1 MGLFDM
7 FKKKDAAP
15 SFPVVLAA
23 DAAGAFVKMEDI
35 PDEVFAQ
42 GILGQGCGI
51 DPSEGKVYA
60 PCDGEIT
67 QALDTLHAFGITTPG
82 GVEVLIHVGVDTV
95 EMKGDGFE
103 SKVKLGSKVTKG
115 QLLLTMDL
123 DKIKAAGHPAVVI
136 TVVTNT
142 DDFAS
147 VDVSFISLTKILIPA
162 RNLLKTGG
170 QMVCLIKPQFEAGR
184 EKVGKKGV
192 VRDLAV
198 HKEVMEQVITYAKS
212 LGFLIKGL
220 DFSPIRGPEGNIE
233 YLLYIQKMENG
244 AATFPEDEWNEW
256 QKVMDETIQAAQEH
270 AVKHAEDISG

>member
-67 QALDTLHAFGITTPG
+67 QAPDTLHAFGITTPG

-115 QLLLTMDL
+115 QLLLTMDVDL
-123 DKIKAAGHPAVVI
+123 NGRVDAQDVRALADMLRKNAFCSVMVI
-136 TVVTNT
+136 
-142 DDFAS
+142 
-147 VDVSFISLTKILIPA
+147 
-162 RNLLKTGG
+162 
-170 QMVCLIKPQFEAGR
+170 
-184 EKVGKKGV
+184 
-192 VRDLAV
+192 
-198 HKEVMEQVITYAKS
+198 
-212 LGFLIKGL
+212 
-220 DFSPIRGPEGNIE
+220 
-233 YLLYIQKMENG
+233 
-244 AATFPEDEWNEW
+244 
-256 QKVMDETIQAAQEH
+256 AQPPCW
-270 AVKHAEDISG
+270 

>member
-42 GILGQGCGI
+42 GILGQCCGI

-67 QALDTLHAFGITTPG
+67 PAPATLHAFGITTPG

-147 VDVSFISLTKILIPA
+147 VDVVASGNVNP
-162 RNLLKTGG
+162 GDD
-170 QMVCLIKPQFEAGR
+170 MM
-184 EKVGKKGV
+184 KVNK
-192 VRDLAV
+192 
-198 HKEVMEQVITYAKS
+198 
-212 LGFLIKGL
+212 
-220 DFSPIRGPEGNIE
+220 
-233 YLLYIQKMENG
+233 
-244 AATFPEDEWNEW
+244 
-256 QKVMDETIQAAQEH
+256 
-270 AVKHAEDISG
+270 

>member
-42 GILGQGCGI
+42 GIL
-51 DPSEGKVYA
+51 
-60 PCDGEIT
+60 
-67 QALDTLHAFGITTPG
+67 
-82 GVEVLIHVGVDTV
+82 

-147 VDVSFISLTKILIPA
+147 VDVVASGNVNP
-162 RNLLKTGG
+162 GDD
-170 QMVCLIKPQFEAGR
+170 MM
-184 EKVGKKGV
+184 KVNK
-192 VRDLAV
+192 
-198 HKEVMEQVITYAKS
+198 
-212 LGFLIKGL
+212 
-220 DFSPIRGPEGNIE
+220 
-233 YLLYIQKMENG
+233 
-244 AATFPEDEWNEW
+244 
-256 QKVMDETIQAAQEH
+256 
-270 AVKHAEDISG
+270 